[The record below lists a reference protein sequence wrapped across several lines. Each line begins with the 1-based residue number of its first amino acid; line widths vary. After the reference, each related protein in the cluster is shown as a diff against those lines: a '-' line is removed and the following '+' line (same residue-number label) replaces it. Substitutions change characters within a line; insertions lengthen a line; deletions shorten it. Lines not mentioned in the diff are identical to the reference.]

1 MPHAPHDAPHDV
13 SRDASHDAPPD
24 AAPDAALAAQAGSIL
39 VWPFDRPVLVLQQ
52 VAEDG
57 PAFLATWLQTQGV
70 AMDLRCAQA
79 GDTLPADLRDH
90 AALAL
95 LGGWWSANDDRA
107 WLRASEGLVRLA
119 VAQGVPIVGHCL
131 GAQLMARALGGTV
144 GASPRPEVGWQRWQV
159 AGSAAA
165 RHWFGTSPPD
175 RVFHWHG
182 ESFSLPAGAQLLA
195 STAACP
201 HQAFALGPHLAMQFH
216 VELDAAKLQLWAADR
231 TAEYLDQ
238 LAQYPDSV
246 QDGMAM
252 LAEADTA
259 LPAQQALA
267 ANLYTRWLE
276 GCRERSV

>member
-1 MPHAPHDAPHDV
+1 MPHVPHDVPHDAPHDAPHDV
-13 SRDASHDAPPD
+13 SRDASHDAPP
-24 AAPDAALAAQAGSIL
+24 AAALAAQAASIL
-39 VWPFDRPVLVLQQ
+39 VRRPDRPVLVLQQ

-57 PAFLATWLQTQGV
+57 PAFLATWLQAQGV
-70 AMDLRCAQA
+70 AMDLRCAEA

-107 WLRASEGLVRLA
+107 WLRAAETLVRQA
-119 VAQGVPIVGHCL
+119 VALGAPTVGHCL

-159 AGSAAA
+159 AESATA
-165 RHWFGTSPPD
+165 RRWFGAAPPE

-216 VELDAAKLQLWAADR
+216 VELDAAKLQVWAADR
-231 TAEYLDQ
+231 SPEYLDL
-238 LAQYPDSV
+238 LAQHPDSV
-246 QDGMAM
+246 HDSMAM
-252 LAEADTA
+252 WADASAA

-267 ANLYTRWLE
+267 AHLYTRWLA
-276 GCRERSV
+276 GCR